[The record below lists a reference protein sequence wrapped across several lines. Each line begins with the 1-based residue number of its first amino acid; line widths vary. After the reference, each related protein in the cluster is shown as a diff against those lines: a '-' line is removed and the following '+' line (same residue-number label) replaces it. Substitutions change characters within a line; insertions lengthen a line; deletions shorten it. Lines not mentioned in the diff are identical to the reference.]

1 MLIDIK
7 NPDDYKKIVEEIE
20 DRISNLKD
28 RMKEMSEKEKKRKM
42 WMRH

>member
-7 NPDDYKKIVEEIE
+7 SPDDYKKIVEEIE
-20 DRISNLKD
+20 DIISNLKD
-28 RMKEMSEKEKKRKM
+28 RMKEMNEKEKKRKM